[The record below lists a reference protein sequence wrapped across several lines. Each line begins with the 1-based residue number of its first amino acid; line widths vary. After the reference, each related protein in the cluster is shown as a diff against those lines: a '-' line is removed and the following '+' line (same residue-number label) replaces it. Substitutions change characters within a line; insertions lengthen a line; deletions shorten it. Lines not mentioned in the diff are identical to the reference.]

1 MGSTSKHKILKME
14 MHGKFALKEATS
26 KEEMDQIMEV
36 IWSANYDPYE
46 PFAQL
51 FFPVLGY
58 TFADR
63 CAAIEK
69 SKNRFWEEHESQISS
84 HWFYVQDAETQQ
96 FVGCLQWEI
105 EERNP
110 FPDGPPKLTA
120 PWWPDEEHRAFVE
133 RILNQTYAPRAHW
146 MTRRHIGTLS
156 FSLKDPAALSMAR
169 ARALSCLRS

>member
-1 MGSTSKHKILKME
+1 MGSISKQKVFETE

-26 KEEMDQIMEV
+26 REETDQIMGV
-36 IWSANYDPYE
+36 IWAANYDPYE

-58 TFADR
+58 TTADR
-63 CAAIEK
+63 CAAITE

-84 HWFYVQDAETQQ
+84 HWFYVQDVETSQ

-120 PWWPDEEHRAFVE
+120 PWWPDGEHREFAE
-133 RILNQTYAPRAHW
+133 HILNQTYAPRAHW
-146 MTRRHIGTLS
+146 MTRRHIGR
-156 FSLKDPAALSMAR
+156 FFCFGIAVQ
-169 ARALSCLRS
+169 